1 MPITFDETE
10 VEYSKI
16 DFSVLTEALKQA
28 GNIREVPKGTLFTA
42 KHDIITVILKG
53 DATIMDSEE
62 DGLAMGH
69 TFKLQPVGLIER
81 YHKNVVLY
89 YHASSQMTVV
99 ELTYEAFDKL
109 MLTSFSNALFFSRIM
124 TYLAARLI
132 HIYYERNSDSG
143 YSTIRHMLHRYL
155 YKSEENTIHG
165 EGIAMFI
172 LKRTRLSRSYVFQIL
187 SGLKTGGYITVQN
200 GKLISINKA
209 LPRKF

>member
-1 MPITFDETE
+1 MPITFDQTE

-16 DFSVLTEALKQA
+16 DFSVLTEVLKQA
-28 GNIREVPKGTLFTA
+28 GNIRKVPKGTLFTA
-42 KHDIITVILKG
+42 KPDIITVILEG
-53 DATIMDSEE
+53 GATIMDREE

-81 YHKNVVLY
+81 YHKNVILY
-89 YHASSQMTVV
+89 YHANSQMSVV
-99 ELTYEAFDKL
+99 ELTYEDFDKV

-124 TYLAARLI
+124 SFLAASLI

-155 YKSEENTIHG
+155 YKSEDNTIHG

-209 LPRKF
+209 IPPKF